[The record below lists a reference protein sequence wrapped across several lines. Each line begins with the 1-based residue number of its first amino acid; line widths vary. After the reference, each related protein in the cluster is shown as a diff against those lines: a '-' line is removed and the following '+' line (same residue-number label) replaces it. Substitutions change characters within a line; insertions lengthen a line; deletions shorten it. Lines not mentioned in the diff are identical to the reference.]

1 MRRNSKACC
10 EVMTVTDLVKISG
23 IVRRING
30 AKARSE
36 LDIIVTEM
44 MRNTFEDRELVLG
57 ALAACGQQS
66 KERKLG
72 HAPSREVGTPSGN
85 RFYVYT
91 KFQQ

>member
-1 MRRNSKACC
+1 MWRNACC
-10 EVMTVTDLVKISG
+10 EVVTVTDLVKISG
-23 IVRRING
+23 IVRRINE

-44 MRNTFEDRELVLG
+44 MRHTFEDRELLVLG

-72 HAPSREVGTPSGN
+72 RAPSREVGTPSGN